1 VSGVGGVPRG
11 VLPPEVIALTPNVFT
26 EPFWA
31 ATAEHRLELPRCT
44 SCGTYRFP
52 PSPFCFVCR
61 AQEVEWVEQDGRGSL
76 YSYTVV
82 RHAVIPEVAAALPVV
97 AGVVELPDT
106 GGVRLVASIVDCE
119 PADVSIGA
127 AVELVWYDV
136 RDGTTIPCFRL
147 A

>member
-1 VSGVGGVPRG
+1 MSGVGGVPRG
-11 VLPPEVIALTPNVFT
+11 VLPPDIIALTPNVFT
-26 EPFWA
+26 EPFWK
-31 ATAEHRLELPRCT
+31 ATAEHRLMLPRCT
-44 SCGTYRFP
+44 TCSTYRFP
-52 PSPFCFVCR
+52 PSPFCFACR
-61 AQEVEWVEQDGRGSL
+61 AQAVEWVEQDGRGSL

-97 AGVVELPDT
+97 AGVVELPGT

-119 PADVSIGA
+119 PADVAIGA

-136 RDGTTIPCFRL
+136 REGTTIPCFRP

>member
-1 VSGVGGVPRG
+1 MSAVGGVPRG
-11 VLPPEVIALTPNVFT
+11 VLPPDIIALTPNVFT
-26 EPFWA
+26 EPFWI
-31 ATAEHRLELPRCT
+31 ATAEHRLMLPRCT
-44 SCGTYRFP
+44 ACSTYRFP
-52 PSPFCFVCR
+52 PSPFCFACR
-61 AQEVEWVEQDGRGSL
+61 AQEVAWVEHDGRGSL

-97 AGVVELPDT
+97 AGVVELPGT

-119 PADVSIGA
+119 PAEVAIGA

-136 RDGTTIPCFRL
+136 REGTTIPCFRL